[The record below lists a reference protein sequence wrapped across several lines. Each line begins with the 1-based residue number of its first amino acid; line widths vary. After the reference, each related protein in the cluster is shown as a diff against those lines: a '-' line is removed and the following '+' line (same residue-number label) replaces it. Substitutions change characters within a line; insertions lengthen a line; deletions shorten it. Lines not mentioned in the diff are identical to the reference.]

1 MPQNGGFSMCF
12 KVNGRVA
19 ELVNFAHE
27 EGIDLPMAPE
37 VIATLEG
44 QGHVVDLLTGD
55 VIVNGA
61 DEPLPL
67 GLLRME
73 FNRLRTE
80 LKGSN

>member
-1 MPQNGGFSMCF
+1 MCF
-12 KVNGRVA
+12 KVNGRIA
-19 ELVNFAHE
+19 DLVSTANE

-37 VIATLEG
+37 LIAALEQ

-61 DEPLPL
+61 DEPLEL

-73 FNRLRTE
+73 FNRLRALLEGGT
-80 LKGSN
+80 